1 MLNGRI
7 KTTAL
12 VLTYN
17 QEDCIEEAIRSV
29 VGQTIQPDE
38 ILVSDDCSAD
48 ATYERV
54 QNIVHELVR
63 AGTFKGSFR
72 LNKNKENLGFIP
84 HFNWA
89 VQECSGEF
97 ILYNAGDDT
106 SMPDRLETF
115 LKAYEQQGSPE
126 YFLGHSS
133 VQIKGG
139 PQDGGIW
146 VPPVEQ
152 AKFPIER
159 LANSS
164 ALHIGAA
171 QCFTKSLFNDFGPIR
186 FNDAYEDL
194 ILGFRALLT
203 NAYWYSPRPLLTY
216 RVGGLTFWQKNTWE
230 KKRKRYKAVLSQ
242 RNLDALKHG
251 RPDLV
256 KEIAL
261 AYRDYGFSLSPHPD
275 CIDVYSRQDTEES
288 LFDYSVEEHFHRL
301 PHLIKRRPLEEFFQK
316 YVRSAKAFNKE
327 RTLVFLRLSL
337 LGWEQVISYLEQLN
351 GLGVCAAVDCGI
363 SSDSLQTL
371 DNSSDLRSRFQKLF
385 LTNRTFKITCAC
397 PVMGKKLTHLF
408 NGAFVPSP
416 LLMDVDG
423 PSIQREPDKKE
434 EPLKLL
440 LACEPSQDL
449 VVDPKLLQHEL
460 RWLQKALGIRS
471 LQFFVPSFM
480 LKPLQEC
487 IVSLTSCMHQIFELK
502 NCHKKQINGF
512 DHLILF
518 ADEKSG
524 RYSLL
529 FNLKLQ
535 AINES
540 KSMSLVTGGKEERSF
555 SRDCLDSLRA
565 NLYFEKSIQKR
576 VDNVL
581 AYLGVLL
588 GNEMFA
594 IRFKPL

>member
-1 MLNGRI
+1 MPNGLI

-29 VGQTIQPDE
+29 VGQTLQPDE

-48 ATYERV
+48 ATYERA
-54 QNIVHELVR
+54 QNVVYDLVS
-63 AGTFKGSFR
+63 AGAFKGTFR

-106 SMPDRLETF
+106 SMPDRLEVF
-115 LKAYEQQGSPE
+115 LKAYEQQNSPK

-146 VPPVEQ
+146 VPPIEQ

-171 QCFTKSLFNDFGPIR
+171 QCFTKSLFDDFGPIR

-203 NAYWYSPRPLLTY
+203 DAYWYSPRPLLTY

-230 KKRKRYKAVLSQ
+230 KKRQRYEVVLSQ
-242 RNLDALKHG
+242 RSLDALKHG

-261 AYRDYGFSLSPHPD
+261 AYQDYGFSLSPHPD
-275 CIDVYSRQDTEES
+275 CIDIYSHQDTEES

-301 PHLIKRRPLEEFFQK
+301 PHLIKRRPLNQFLENIKSGQ
-316 YVRSAKAFNKE
+316 YPNKDK
-327 RTLVFLRLSL
+327 TLIFLRAAYFGWEKVLSILDDLDPYDFHICFDLGINLRPVQNLIDTQSSLDRFLSHLKLHENYRIISACPKIQGLLKEWFNRAVISTSL
-337 LGWEQVISYLEQLN
+337 LIDIDGPKEAHSPPSNAENVKVLVLCEDWESADKNELLKEFICVSSVYPQHRINVFIPSAQESEFQAWLRELRLDRLDFLLLN
-351 GLGVCAAVDCGI
+351 GCAKNQLENFDHVILATTSSLNSEESAYLMNISVQAIAKGI
-363 SSDSLQTL
+363 SVTRLTPTGGIRITTQQDFDAHRARLYFDQSV
-371 DNSSDLRSRFQKLF
+371 QKKVTEITRLMNLF
-385 LTNRTFKITCAC
+385 L
-397 PVMGKKLTHLF
+397 G
-408 NGAFVPSP
+408 
-416 LLMDVDG
+416 
-423 PSIQREPDKKE
+423 RE
-434 EPLKLL
+434 
-440 LACEPSQDL
+440 
-449 VVDPKLLQHEL
+449 
-460 RWLQKALGIRS
+460 
-471 LQFFVPSFM
+471 
-480 LKPLQEC
+480 
-487 IVSLTSCMHQIFELK
+487 
-502 NCHKKQINGF
+502 
-512 DHLILF
+512 
-518 ADEKSG
+518 
-524 RYSLL
+524 LL
-529 FNLKLQ
+529 FGRLQ
-535 AINES
+535 
-540 KSMSLVTGGKEERSF
+540 
-555 SRDCLDSLRA
+555 
-565 NLYFEKSIQKR
+565 
-576 VDNVL
+576 
-581 AYLGVLL
+581 
-588 GNEMFA
+588 
-594 IRFKPL
+594 PL